1 MPPPRSRPRLSLV
14 SQLFQNPQSR
24 QYASLHS
31 PDIELAEAKRS
42 EDTLA
47 SRRQTVA
54 PSRPLFPFLP
64 ASLIPRQKEHK
75 HHHFSRCDVFV
86 TTLVLAALALVV
98 VAFALSESNPAVMF
112 IETAASCTACAT
124 ALAPLKVLAHAGDDA
139 FTGVIVEFCIGSA
152 ASRPFLARYSQQ
164 LANNP
169 FLRSPSQMAD
179 PDVCRGAIGSQA
191 PILAHSL
198 RSLSVHSPGATRLC
212 TNVFGLCPITAVV
225 PHKVDLPPEPQ
236 AVPSKEFA
244 RRSKLGETGLRRKW
258 EDEAHDGD
266 TFQVVQISDVH
277 IDKEYLVGASD
288 DCTKPICCRDYGPSS
303 TGLDV
308 KTPAEPFGNRKC
320 DAPQAL
326 MDNLLAAVEQIA
338 PNRSFTVFSGDV
350 IDAAIW
356 DATEERVLDGLHD
369 FSVSLA
375 SWSLPA
381 NSTSRTTSAGK
392 PIYPVLGNHD
402 IGPVN
407 AFALDPTI
415 NAASATNAQ
424 QIYNLSA
431 SDWRRWIGDEAANQ
445 VLTNYGCYSLVHP
458 GTKLRIISLNTNYWS
473 EQNYWLYVSD
483 WPEWD
488 PNGIISWLAKELD
501 AAEKAGQR
509 AWLIGHS
516 PPGRRDV
523 FREQS
528 NYVYQI
534 IQRYRHTIAA
544 QLYGHA
550 HWDEWE
556 LGYED
561 PKKPTSESAIA
572 VALLA
577 GSVTP
582 RSGDPVF
589 RVYRISATYEVLD
602 FTVYHADMFAP
613 GYQQGPSWKPFYS
626 ARDYNQFLDAP
637 FPPNAPLN
645 ATFWSL
651 VTDALEKNDS
661 AWDAFEKYD
670 AHGAW
675 GRGCNG
681 NAACRKEQLC
691 VLRAMRSEDSCEVIK
706 PGFALNKRDLN
717 SFQDEHACEGPGLG
731 MVLRQIGA
739 EARAAGG
746 EDSLTGLR
754 RDQSSKTLLSALHRQ
769 AEAAQEEM
777 VACLTGG

>member
-1 MPPPRSRPRLSLV
+1 MDSPNLLRPAEPARDALAALLITAKPPPPSRLRLVSRPFRYPPT
-14 SQLFQNPQSR
+14 QE
-24 QYASLHS
+24 YAPLHS
-31 PDIELAEAKRS
+31 PDIELAELKHPS
-42 EDTLA
+42 D
-47 SRRQTVA
+47 VA
-54 PSRPLFPFLP
+54 ATKDGALSKPRPYFPSLP
-64 ASLIPRQKEHK
+64 ASLILRQNEHK

-86 TTLVLAALALVV
+86 TTLVLAALTLVV
-98 VAFALSESNPAVMF
+98 VAFALSENPAVTF
-112 IETAASCTACAT
+112 LETAASCTACAT
-124 ALAPLKVLAHAGDDA
+124 ALAPLKVLARAGDEA

-152 ASRPFLARYSQQ
+152 I
-164 LANNP
+164 
-169 FLRSPSQMAD
+169 AD
-179 PDVCRGAIGSQA
+179 PDVCRGAIGSHA

-225 PHKVDLPPEPQ
+225 PHKFDLPPEPL
-236 AVPSKEFA
+236 AVSSKEFV
-244 RRSKLGETGLRRKW
+244 RRKKLGETGFRRRW
-258 EDEAHDGD
+258 EDEAHEGE
-266 TFQVVQISDVH
+266 TFQVVQNSDVH

-303 TGLDV
+303 TGPDV
-308 KTPAEPFGNRKC
+308 ETPAEQFGNRKC

-350 IDAAIW
+350 IDAAVG

-369 FSVSLA
+369 FSVGLA
-375 SWSLPA
+375 SWSVSA
-381 NSTSRTTSAGK
+381 NSTPNTTSAEE

-402 IGPVN
+402 IGPVK
-407 AFALDPTI
+407 AFALDPTVD
-415 NAASATNAQ
+415 AASATNAQ

-431 SDWRRWIGDEAANQ
+431 SDWRRWIGDDAANQ
-445 VLTNYGCYSLVHP
+445 VQTNFGCYSLVHP
-458 GTKLRIISLNTNYWS
+458 GTNLRIISLNTKYWS
-473 EQNYWLYVSD
+473 EQNYWLYASD

-488 PNGIISWLAKELD
+488 PNGIITWLASELD
-501 AAEKAGQR
+501 AAEKAGQ
-509 AWLIGHS
+509 LDHS
-516 PPGRRDV
+516 PPGRRDI

-572 VALLA
+572 SLCSL
-577 GSVTP
+577 
-582 RSGDPVF
+582 
-589 RVYRISATYEVLD
+589 
-602 FTVYHADMFAP
+602 ADMFAP
-613 GYQQGPSWKPFYS
+613 GYQQGPSWKPFYT
-626 ARDYNQFLDAP
+626 ARDYNQFLDPP

-645 ATFWSL
+645 ATYWSL
-651 VTDALEKNDS
+651 VTDALEKNDF

-670 AHGAW
+670 AHCAW

-706 PGFALNKRDLN
+706 PGFVLRKRNLN
-717 SFQDEHACEGPGLG
+717 SYQDEHACEGPGLG
-731 MVLRQIGA
+731 TVLRQIGA
-739 EARAAGG
+739 EARAASAK
-746 EDSLTGLR
+746 DSLTGLR
-754 RDQSSKTLLSALHRQ
+754 GDQSPKTLLSALHRQ
-769 AEAAQEEM
+769 AEAAVRRHRASKKKWM
-777 VACLTGG
+777 RA

>member
-1 MPPPRSRPRLSLV
+1 MNCGTMLGRRRAGRPPRTLRLV
-14 SQLFQNPQSR
+14 SMDSPNSFPPAGLR
-24 QYASLHS
+24 AYASLHS
-31 PDIELAEAKRS
+31 PDIELAELEHPS
-42 EDTLA
+42 D
-47 SRRQTVA
+47 VA
-54 PSRPLFPFLP
+54 ATKDGALSKPRPFFPSLP
-64 ASLIPRQKEHK
+64 VSLIPRQTEHK
-75 HHHFSRCDVFV
+75 HHHFSKCDVFV
-86 TTLVLAALALVV
+86 TTLVLAILALVV
-98 VAFALSESNPAVMF
+98 VAFALSENPAVTF
-112 IETAASCTACAT
+112 VETAASCTACAT
-124 ALAPLKVLAHAGDDA
+124 ALAPLKILAQAGDDA

-152 ASRPFLARYSQQ
+152 I
-164 LANNP
+164 
-169 FLRSPSQMAD
+169 AD

-198 RSLSVHSPGATRLC
+198 RSLSVHLPGATRLC

-225 PHKVDLPPEPQ
+225 PHKVDLPPESL
-236 AVPSKEFA
+236 AVSSHEFT
-244 RRSKLGETGLRRKW
+244 RRTKLGETGLRRRW
-258 EDEAHDGD
+258 EDEAHDGE

-303 TGLDV
+303 TGPDV
-308 KTPAEPFGNRKC
+308 KTPAEQFGNRRC
-320 DAPQAL
+320 DTPQAL

-350 IDAAIW
+350 IDAAVW
-356 DATEERVLDGLHD
+356 DATEERVLNGLHD
-369 FSVSLA
+369 FSDGLA
-375 SWSLPA
+375 SWGHSA
-381 NSTSRTTSAGK
+381 NSISETTSAEK

-402 IGPVN
+402 IGPGN
-407 AFALDPTI
+407 AFALDSTI

-424 QIYNLSA
+424 QIYNMSA
-431 SDWRRWIGDEAANQ
+431 SDWRRWIGDDAVNQ
-445 VLTNYGCYSLVHP
+445 VQTNFGCYSVVHP
-458 GTKLRIISLNTNYWS
+458 GTNLRIISLNMNYWS
-473 EQNYWLYVSD
+473 EQNYWLYASD

-488 PNGIISWLAKELD
+488 PNGIITWLASELE

-509 AWLIGHS
+509 AWLS
-516 PPGRRDV
+516 RRDI

-561 PKKPTSESAIA
+561 PTKPSSESAIA

-589 RVYRISATYEVLD
+589 RVYDISKTTYEVLD

-626 ARDYNQFLDAP
+626 ARDYNQFLDPP
-637 FPPNAPLN
+637 FPPNAALN
-645 ATFWSL
+645 ATYWSL
-651 VTDALEKNDS
+651 VTDALEQNDS

-691 VLRAMRSEDSCEVIK
+691 ILRAMRSEDSCEVIR

-731 MVLRQIGA
+731 MLLRQVGA
-739 EARAAGG
+739 EARAAGAK
-746 EDSLTGLR
+746 DSLAGPGATR
-754 RDQSSKTLLSALHRQ
+754 PRTLLSVLHRQ
-769 AEAAQEEM
+769 AEAA
-777 VACLTGG
+777 VHRHRLSKKRWWRV

>member
-277 IDKEYLVGASD
+277 IDKEYLVRSAFLLVAPRRFAEADPDFRSS
-288 DCTKPICCRDYGPSS
+288 PS
-303 TGLDV
+303 TGGRLGRLYE
-308 KTPAEPFGNRKC
+308 A
-320 DAPQAL
+320 
-326 MDNLLAAVEQIA
+326 NLLSRLRPFVDWAGRQDTCRAGTQFAVSILPSNA
-338 PNRSFTVFSGDV
+338 NLGARG
-350 IDAAIW
+350 
-356 DATEERVLDGLHD
+356 
-369 FSVSLA
+369 SLA
-375 SWSLPA
+375 TANATHLKLSW
-381 NSTSRTTSAGK
+381 TTSSQ
-392 PIYPVLGNHD
+392 LSS
-402 IGPVN
+402 
-407 AFALDPTI
+407 
-415 NAASATNAQ
+415 SA
-424 QIYNLSA
+424 
-431 SDWRRWIGDEAANQ
+431 
-445 VLTNYGCYSLVHP
+445 C
-458 GTKLRIISLNTNYWS
+458 
-473 EQNYWLYVSD
+473 
-483 WPEWD
+483 
-488 PNGIISWLAKELD
+488 
-501 AAEKAGQR
+501 
-509 AWLIGHS
+509 
-516 PPGRRDV
+516 
-523 FREQS
+523 
-528 NYVYQI
+528 
-534 IQRYRHTIAA
+534 
-544 QLYGHA
+544 
-550 HWDEWE
+550 
-556 LGYED
+556 
-561 PKKPTSESAIA
+561 
-572 VALLA
+572 
-577 GSVTP
+577 
-582 RSGDPVF
+582 
-589 RVYRISATYEVLD
+589 
-602 FTVYHADMFAP
+602 FAP
-613 GYQQGPSWKPFYS
+613 
-626 ARDYNQFLDAP
+626 
-637 FPPNAPLN
+637 
-645 ATFWSL
+645 
-651 VTDALEKNDS
+651 DS
-661 AWDAFEKYD
+661 
-670 AHGAW
+670 
-675 GRGCNG
+675 R
-681 NAACRKEQLC
+681 
-691 VLRAMRSEDSCEVIK
+691 V
-706 PGFALNKRDLN
+706 P
-717 SFQDEHACEGPGLG
+717 
-731 MVLRQIGA
+731 
-739 EARAAGG
+739 
-746 EDSLTGLR
+746 SLTLR
-754 RDQSSKTLLSALHRQ
+754 VQDRPESVFHR
-769 AEAAQEEM
+769 
-777 VACLTGG
+777 L